1 MCKHPRNGPLAIAG
15 IVLCWS
21 LAAHAQSPALDE
33 ARCPAGHWRV
43 DPVCVNN
50 KTGDVANA
58 APSAAAT
65 MTDNHGCAPGYWR
78 LEQVCVSK
86 VTGDVEMVEE
96 QQLPKRETSTSRR

>member
-1 MCKHPRNGPLAIAG
+1 MCKHLRTCPLAIAG

-21 LAAHAQSPALDE
+21 LAALAQSPAHDD

-43 DPVCVNN
+43 DPIRVNN
-50 KTGDVANA
+50 KTGDVVNA

-78 LEQVCVSK
+78 LEQVCK
-86 VTGDVEMVEE
+86 ATGDTEPLEE
-96 QQLPKRETSTSRR
+96 QLLPERKRNSENR